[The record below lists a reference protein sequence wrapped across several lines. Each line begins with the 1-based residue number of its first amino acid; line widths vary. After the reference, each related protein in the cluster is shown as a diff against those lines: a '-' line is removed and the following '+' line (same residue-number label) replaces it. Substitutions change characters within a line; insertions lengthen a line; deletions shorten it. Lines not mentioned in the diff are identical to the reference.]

1 MRRTAALT
9 AVAGVALTCAAPAV
23 AGHAIA
29 ASTRHKTVHIGDYY
43 FSPHKLRVKPKTT
56 ITWKWP
62 SLSAGGDV
70 HDVKLV
76 KGPKGVKHF
85 KSRLTAGDYHFTKK
99 LTRTGTYRFIC
110 TIHTDMKLTVVV
122 RK

>member
-9 AVAGVALTCAAPAV
+9 AAAGVALLCAAPAD
-23 AGHAIA
+23 AGRATA

-43 FSPHKLRVKPKTT
+43 FSPHKLTVKRDTK

-62 SLSAGGDV
+62 SLDAGGDV
-70 HDVKLV
+70 HDVKLK

-85 KSRLTAGDYHFTKK
+85 ESRLTAGDYHFTKR
-99 LTRTGTYRFIC
+99 LTKPGTYRFVC
-110 TIHTDMKLTVVV
+110 TIHTDMRMTIVV
-122 RK
+122 RR